1 MLQVLI
7 NIQNVSINDIIK
19 YNAYIGKKVYVIDV
33 YRSPIERKMS
43 EFFEKIADMHF
54 NTTEENLNNY
64 NVNKIINRFNKLFPY
79 LANDAD
85 YFKEKYN
92 LELPENFD
100 FEKKYLLQ
108 EKDNITYVK
117 LRLRD
122 SSEWDRILE
131 EIFDVNVVIIS
142 DYKTDNKPINRL
154 YSQFKNDYILRC
166 TDKDV
171 NEEWL
176 SFLDFRDFDAYKKDV
191 TAFKPDYLFHLGA
204 YTDLEYCE
212 KNVEDT
218 YLTNT
223 ISVENA
229 VYIANELNIPLL
241 YISTAGIFDGN
252 KDLYDDWDQPNPLGV
267 YARSKFMGER
277 YVVENAKR
285 FLVCRAGWMMGAGPN
300 KDKKFI
306 QKLMKQIK
314 DGKKELFIVDDKDG
328 TPTFTHDFSKN
339 VKALIE
345 KEYWGLYN
353 MVCGGQT
360 SRLEVA
366 HELLTLLGLSDEI
379 KINVVNSDFFKEI
392 YFAERPPCERLDNR
406 KLKLRNINLMQD
418 WKVALKEYID
428 LNYTAYLK

>member
-1 MLQVLI
+1 MLEFQRNLLKIYI
-7 NIQNVSINDIIK
+7 NK
-19 YNAYIGKKVYVIDV
+19 TMKKIYMAGSGGMLGEAF
-33 YRSPIERKMS
+33 Y
-43 EFFEKIADMHF
+43 
-54 NTTEENLNNY
+54 T
-64 NVNKIINRFNKLFPY
+64 
-79 LANDAD
+79 
-85 YFKEKYN
+85 
-92 LELPENFD
+92 
-100 FEKKYLLQ
+100 
-108 EKDNITYVK
+108 
-117 LRLRD
+117 
-122 SSEWDRILE
+122 
-131 EIFDVNVVIIS
+131 
-142 DYKTDNKPINRL
+142 
-154 YSQFKNDYILRC
+154 QFKNDYILKC

-176 SFLDFRDFDAYKKDV
+176 SYLDFRDFEAYKNDV
-191 TAFKPDYLFHLGA
+191 QAFKPDYLFHLGA
-204 YTDLEYCE
+204 YTDLEFCE
-212 KNVEDT
+212 KNAEDT

-229 VYIANELNIPLL
+229 VHIANELDIPLL

-267 YARSKFMGER
+267 YARSKYMGER
-277 YVVENAKR
+277 FVVENAKK
-285 FLVCRAGWMMGAGPN
+285 FLVCRAGWMMGAGPQ

-306 QKLMKQIK
+306 QKLMLQIK
-314 DGKKELFIVDDKDG
+314 EGKKELFIVDDKDG
-328 TPTFTHDFSKN
+328 TPTFTHDFAKN

-366 HELLTLLGLSDEI
+366 HELLTLLGLSNEI
-379 KINVVNSDFFKEI
+379 KINVVNSDYFKEI

-428 LNYTAYLK
+428 LYYQSYLK